1 MKDMESEFNKGLER
15 EIVIYSEEG
24 REIYR
29 YEGKVDLKVNQDSR
43 DLEFIDQDGRK
54 QIIIFGIQDTAVIK
68 EK

>member
-1 MKDMESEFNKGLER
+1 MTQRLK
-15 EIVIYSEEG
+15 G

-54 QIIIFGIQDTAVIK
+54 QIIVFGIQDTAIIK